1 MPKTCWYELK
11 EKINHIKKKTS
22 IGNSRLSNGAKI
34 INNMI
39 KRTEISQQKTPTVT
53 KNKAS
58 YSNKGLAPLK
68 TDAGTFKADA
78 SPKPGMGKGKSR
90 GMGAAEFGGKFSGIY

>member
-1 MPKTCWYELK
+1 MALELI
-11 EKINHIKKKTS
+11 KINGEKNIEGKVNKNLQIIYLT
-22 IGNSRLSNGAKI
+22 KI

-78 SPKPGMGKGKSR
+78 SPKPGMGKGKCR
-90 GMGAAEFGGKFSGIY
+90 GMGAAEYGGKFSGIY

>member
-1 MPKTCWYELK
+1 MEQEPTKIKNEKSTKVK
-11 EKINHIKKKTS
+11 ENKNLQILYLT
-22 IGNSRLSNGAKI
+22 KI

-78 SPKPGMGKGKSR
+78 SPKPGMGKGKCR
-90 GMGAAEFGGKFSGIY
+90 GLGAAEFGGKFSGIY

>member
-1 MPKTCWYELK
+1 MVQEQIKIKK
-11 EKINHIKKKTS
+11 EKSTEAKENKNLQIIYLT
-22 IGNSRLSNGAKI
+22 KI
-34 INNMI
+34 IKQMI

-68 TDAGTFKADA
+68 TDAGTFDA
-78 SPKPGMGKGKSR
+78 STTPKPGMGKGKAR

>member
-1 MPKTCWYELK
+1 MALELI
-11 EKINHIKKKTS
+11 KINGEKNIEGKVNKNLQIIYLT
-22 IGNSRLSNGAKI
+22 KI

-53 KNKAS
+53 KNKAR

-68 TDAGTFKADA
+68 TDAGTFDA
-78 SPKPGMGKGKSR
+78 NTTPKPGMGKGKAR
-90 GMGAAEFGGKFSGIY
+90 GMGAAEYGGKFSGIY